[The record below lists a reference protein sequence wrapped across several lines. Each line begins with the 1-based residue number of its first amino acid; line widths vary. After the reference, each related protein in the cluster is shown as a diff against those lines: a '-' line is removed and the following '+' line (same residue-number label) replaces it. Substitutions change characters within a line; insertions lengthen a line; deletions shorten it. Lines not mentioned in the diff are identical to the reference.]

1 MSLPDRLG
9 RMPEYDEPRA
19 VRRHVRAAALA
30 AGLLLFGLGGWA
42 ATTELAGAVIAAG
55 QIVVK
60 SEVKKVQHP
69 NGGVVSEIHV
79 REGSVVKANEL
90 LVKLDETAARS
101 ALSIIVGNLDEARV
115 QEARNL
121 AEREGLEQI
130 RFPADILDRQ
140 QERRIA
146 TLIAGEERLFQT
158 RREARIGQTA
168 RLNEQVEQI
177 RQQIA
182 GITEQIGAR
191 TQEITLIQRELTGI
205 RDLYSRQLVSL
216 TRLTTLERE
225 AARLTGERG
234 QLTAA
239 ISVARGRMA
248 ELELQV
254 IQIERDLR
262 NETGR
267 ELAELRRQIT
277 ELLERRVAAEEQ
289 LRRTEIRSPQ
299 DGVVTQLT
307 VHAPGAV
314 ITPSG
319 EAIMLIVPRGDELT
333 VEARVSPQEI
343 DRLYMGQQAIVRF
356 PSFNRQTTPEVRGS
370 IVLISADVRRD
381 QRTGVSYYV
390 ARVDLPPDEQAR
402 LKGLTLIPGMPAE
415 TFIHTDT
422 RTVASYLLR
431 PIFDQLTRAF
441 RER

>member
-1 MSLPDRLG
+1 
-9 RMPEYDEPRA
+9 MPEYDEPRA